1 MKDFVPLGTGNSR
14 NLKSAVPAGTTWEQ
28 ALAMLRNGTFPI
40 DLGAVNDAGVAQ
52 KGDPLNQ
59 ETLLKAAVAALYGK
73 DNTSV
78 PSDIFEILSK
88 AALYENG
95 VIKDVA
101 GGNAMGVGNCQS
113 YTDTYIGNGATSLS
127 IQFPHKLLALFIFP
141 DYPSSYRTSRFSIY
155 AFGGFLA
162 DIEYDSMIRFPASIS
177 ADGKTITISSGSDT
191 GNIRLNNS
199 GENYHIAAILYE

>member
-40 DLGAVNDAGVAQ
+40 DIGAVNDAGVAQ

-59 ETLLKAAVAALYGK
+59 ETLLKAAVAALYGREE
-73 DNTSV
+73 TAV

-95 VIKDVA
+95 VIKDVI
-101 GGNAMGVGNCQS
+101 GENALGVGNCKIELTS
-113 YTDTYIGNGATSLS
+113 YLGTGTESVSITFSGPAKFVFILDKYLAQNMVIANAQDSVGMLFRIGSRSFSSLTSISTSGNTVTINSASS
-127 IQFPHKLLALFIFP
+127 INVSGRTHSVLALLQ
-141 DYPSSYRTSRFSIY
+141 
-155 AFGGFLA
+155 A
-162 DIEYDSMIRFPASIS
+162 
-177 ADGKTITISSGSDT
+177 
-191 GNIRLNNS
+191 
-199 GENYHIAAILYE
+199 